1 MDNFKFLKINQIYDK
16 KINFVYKFQHIKLR
30 KKHKSQKNYNSFI
43 IQNDIF
49 FLFPRHIVL
58 PNYQNRTLQTIKKK
72 KK

>member
-1 MDNFKFLKINQIYDK
+1 MIK

-49 FLFPRHIVL
+49 LFPSHIVL
-58 PNYQNRTLQTIKKK
+58 PNYQNRTLQTIKKNEMMTK
-72 KK
+72 FCT